1 MKRAALLALAGVLLL
16 AVGPGGAAER
26 TAPLRVG
33 DTAPD
38 VVPGVEH
45 GRTFRLSEG
54 LRARDVVVLAS
65 CVKAF
70 PGG

>member
-1 MKRAALLALAGVLLL
+1 
-16 AVGPGGAAER
+16 
-26 TAPLRVG
+26 
-33 DTAPD
+33 
-38 VVPGVEH
+38 VVPGDQH